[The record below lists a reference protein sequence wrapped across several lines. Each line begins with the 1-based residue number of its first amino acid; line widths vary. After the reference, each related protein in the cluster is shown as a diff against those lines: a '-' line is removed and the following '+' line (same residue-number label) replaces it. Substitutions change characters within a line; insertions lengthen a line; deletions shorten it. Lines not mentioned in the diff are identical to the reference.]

1 MLSMKP
7 VRITNR
13 EATLEALIQRA
24 KEIPGAWV
32 GLKIA
37 VLVLIKGG
45 YRPAELNR
53 VFGLSRQTMTR
64 WVHEVNEGGL
74 DALEKTPPPGRPSR
88 LNDEQREAVAKD
100 LNENPSRFGLPRGR
114 WNGRMLQMHLKKHY
128 GVDVKIRQARNYLN
142 ELAPEDALTKIR
154 ILGKEINI

>member
-13 EATLEALIQRA
+13 DATREALIGRA
-24 KEIPGAWV
+24 KEIPGAWIGV
-32 GLKIA
+32 KIA
-37 VLVLIKGG
+37 VLLLIKSG

-64 WVHEVNEGGL
+64 WVHELNEDGL
-74 DALEKTPPPGRPSR
+74 GTLEKTPPPGRPSR
-88 LNDEQREAVAKD
+88 LSDEQRDAVARD
-100 LNENPSRFGLPRGR
+100 LRESPASFGMPRGR
-114 WNGRMLQMHLKKHY
+114 WNGRALQMHLKKEY
-128 GVDVKIRQARNYLN
+128 GVDVKIRQARNYFN
-142 ELAPEDALTKIR
+142 ELAPEDALTTIR